1 MRAGNGK
8 RVDAA
13 VGGTQSLWGKL
24 KGAVQELAGDVVTLC
39 SHPVYLSTVAGQTL
53 YTGKGP
59 SPENSLPGCSDNKNP
74 CGQDLQPHRLARFDV
89 QWLRECIRGQK

>member
-8 RVDAA
+8 REDAA
-13 VGGTQSLWGKL
+13 ANSKQSLWEKL

-53 YTGKGP
+53 YTGTCP
-59 SPENSLPGCSDNKNP
+59 SPTHPS
-74 CGQDLQPHRLARFDV
+74 A
-89 QWLRECIRGQK
+89 WLL